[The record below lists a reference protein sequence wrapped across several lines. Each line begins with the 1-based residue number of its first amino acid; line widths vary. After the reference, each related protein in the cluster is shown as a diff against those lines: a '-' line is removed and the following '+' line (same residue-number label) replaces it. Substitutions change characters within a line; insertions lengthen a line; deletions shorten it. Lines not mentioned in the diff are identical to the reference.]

1 MQIMSDEPTR
11 SLRRVSILRGG
22 VLFGTANRRVV
33 THLIRY
39 QDMHQVHPITMI
51 DHIHLRKFSITPEK
65 CWLEDTPLLFKWSP
79 LYPFLFK

>member
-39 QDMHQVHPITMI
+39 QDMH
-51 DHIHLRKFSITPEK
+51 
-65 CWLEDTPLLFKWSP
+65 
-79 LYPFLFK
+79 